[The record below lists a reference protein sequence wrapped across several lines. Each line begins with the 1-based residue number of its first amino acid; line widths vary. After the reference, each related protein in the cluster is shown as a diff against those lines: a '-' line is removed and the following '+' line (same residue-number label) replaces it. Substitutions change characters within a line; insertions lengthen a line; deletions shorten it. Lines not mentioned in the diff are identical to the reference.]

1 MDFLNPALLAGSA
14 LAAAP
19 IVLHL
24 VLKQRPRQFEFPA
37 LRFLEQRRQVNERR
51 LRLRHW
57 LLLALRMA
65 ALALLALALARP
77 SMQASHMLADR
88 EAPVAAVLIFDT
100 APRMAYRQQNETRL
114 EAAQELGRWVVT
126 QLPEESQVA
135 VLDTRYGTAVFQVDA
150 AAARLRIDRLEIA
163 SLSQPLL
170 QVVQEGLR
178 LLAESKLP
186 RKEIYLFSDLSRGGW
201 QTSAPATLVERLSA
215 LSDLGIYVID
225 VGANDPRNVSLADMR
240 LSAQVLAANSPL
252 IVSSE
257 VRYEAPAG
265 SPLLDR
271 TVELDLPDAEGK
283 LQKRSEL
290 SIKLAPGESQRV
302 DFPLGGFPVGTH
314 GGQLKLSGEDALPT
328 DDVRYFTV
336 DVQPTWKVLI
346 AAPAPAARTGVYL
359 AEALAPEQ
367 WRKQGLAR
375 FSCDVIDWQRLE
387 TTELAPYT
395 AVFLLDPG
403 PITPGAWQRLLE
415 YVHGGGGAA
424 ICLGHHAQPLE
435 EFQRAADALL
445 PGRLEGIDALATEK
459 DDAKADA
466 ATGAILRTDSTS
478 HPLLSKFVPLAD
490 AVPWDAFPIA
500 RRWRMADPREQ
511 SAVVMSFVDGRPALY
526 EQRLGRGRLL
536 TLVTS
541 LSDPPGERP
550 APWNQ
555 LLTGLEPW
563 PGFMLANEMALYL
576 VDSTEGQLN
585 YTVGQTAALR
595 LRPDEKITSYVLTTP
610 VGDNVKGSVAAGA
623 ETVTVA
629 GNEWPG
635 HYELRSGGTEGGW
648 HRGYSANVPAE
659 ASRLERIPPE
669 EVQSTFGKHEVR
681 VARSQSEME
690 REISTSRV
698 GRELYPLV
706 MVVVAVALGL
716 EQVLANRFYR
726 QV

>member
-24 VLKQRPRQFEFPA
+24 VLKQKPRQFEFPA

-57 LLLALRMA
+57 LLLALRVA

-77 SMQASHMLADR
+77 SMQASHVLADR
-88 EAPVAAVLIFDT
+88 EAPVAAVLVFDT
-100 APRMAYRQQNETRL
+100 SPRMAYRQQNQTRL
-114 EAAQELGRWVVT
+114 EAAQEFGRWIVG
-126 QLPEESQVA
+126 QLPEDSQVA
-135 VLDTRYGTAVFQVDA
+135 VLDTRYATAVFQVDA
-150 AAARLRIDRLEIA
+150 AAAKLRIDRLEIA

-178 LLAESKLP
+178 LLADSKLA
-186 RKEIYLFSDLSRGGW
+186 RKEIYLLTDLSRGGW
-201 QTSAPATLVERLSA
+201 QTTSPAALVQRLDA
-215 LSDLGIYVID
+215 LGDLGIYVID
-225 VGANDPRNVSLADMR
+225 VGATDPRNVALADIK
-240 LSAQVLAANSPL
+240 LSSQVLAANSPV

-265 SPLLDR
+265 SPAVDR
-271 TVELDLPDAEGK
+271 TVELDLPDADGK
-283 LQKRSEL
+283 LQRRSEL
-290 SIKLAPGESQRV
+290 AVKLAPGQSQRV
-302 DFPLGGFPVGTH
+302 DFPLGGFPIGTH
-314 GGQLKLSGEDALPT
+314 QGQLKLSGEDALVA
-328 DDVRYFTV
+328 DDARYFTV

-346 AAPAPAARTGVYL
+346 AAPAPAGRTGVYL

-375 FSCDVIDWQRLE
+375 FHCDVIDWQRLDA
-387 TTELAPYT
+387 TELAPYT

-403 PITPGAWQRLLE
+403 PMTPAAWQRLLE
-415 YVHGGGGAA
+415 YVHAGGGAA
-424 ICLGHHAQPLE
+424 ICLGRRAQPLE
-435 EFQRAADALL
+435 EFQRAADPLL
-445 PGRLEGIDALATEK
+445 PGRLEGIDAPG
-459 DDAKADA
+459 DDAAGA
-466 ATGAILRTDSTS
+466 AGATTGAILRTAGTS

-490 AVPWDAFPIA
+490 AVPWDAFPVA
-500 RRWRMADPREQ
+500 RRWRFADTREQ
-511 SAVVMSFVDGRPALY
+511 SAVAMSFADGQPAMF

-541 LSDPPGERP
+541 LSDQPDERP
-550 APWNQ
+550 IPWNQ

-585 YTVGQTAALR
+585 YAVGQTAALR
-595 LRPDEKITSYVLTTP
+595 LRPDDHVTSYVLTTP
-610 VGDNVKGSVAAGA
+610 TGDNLKGSVAAAA
-623 ETVTVA
+623 ETLTVA

-635 HYELRSGGTEGGW
+635 HYQLRSGGTEGGW
-648 HRGYSANVPAE
+648 RRGYSANVPAD
-659 ASRLERIPPE
+659 ASRLERVAPD
-669 EVQSTFGKHEVR
+669 EVQSTFGKRTVH
-681 VARSQSEME
+681 VARSQAEME

-706 MVVVAVALGL
+706 MVVLAVALGL
-716 EQVLANRFYR
+716 EQILANRFYR

>member
-77 SMQASHMLADR
+77 SMQASHLLADR

-114 EAAQELGRWVVT
+114 EAAQEFGRWIVS
-126 QLPEESQVA
+126 QLPEDSQVA
-135 VLDTRYGTAVFQVDA
+135 VLDTRYATAVFQVDA
-150 AAARLRIDRLEIA
+150 AAAQLRIDRLEIA

-170 QVVQEGLR
+170 QVMQEGLR
-178 LLAESKLP
+178 LLGESKLA
-186 RKEIYLFSDLSRGGW
+186 RKEIYLLSDLSRGGW
-201 QTSAPATLVERLSA
+201 QTTAPGALAERLDA
-215 LSDLGIYVID
+215 VNDLGIYVID
-225 VGANDPRNVSLADMR
+225 VGATDPRNVSLADMR
-240 LSAQVLAANSPL
+240 LSAQILAANSPL
-252 IVSSE
+252 IVTSE
-257 VRYEAPAG
+257 IRYEAPAG
-265 SPLLDR
+265 SPPLER
-271 TVELDLPDAEGK
+271 TVELDLPDAAGK

-290 SIKLAPGESQRV
+290 AVQLAPGESQRV
-302 DFPLGGFPVGTH
+302 DFPLGGFPIGTH
-314 GGQLKLSGEDALPT
+314 QGELKLSGEDALAT

-336 DVQPTWKVLI
+336 EVQPTWKVLI
-346 AAPAPAARTGVYL
+346 AAPAPAERTGIYL

-375 FSCDVIDWQRLE
+375 FHCDVIDWQELGD
-387 TTELAPYT
+387 TELAPYT

-403 PITPGAWQRLLE
+403 PLEVAGWQRLLE
-415 YVHGGGGAA
+415 YVHAGGGAA
-424 ICLGHHAQPLE
+424 ICLGRRAQPLE
-435 EFQRAADALL
+435 EFQRAADAVL
-445 PGRLEGIDALATEK
+445 PGRLEAIDAPA
-459 DDAKADA
+459 DDADA
-466 ATGAILRTDSTS
+466 AHAAGAILRTDGNS
-478 HPLLSKFVPLAD
+478 HPMLSKFVPLAD
-490 AVPWDAFPIA
+490 VVPWDAFPVP
-500 RRWRMADPREQ
+500 RRWRIADARDQ
-511 SAVVMSFVDGRPALY
+511 SAVVMSFADGQPAIF

-536 TLVTS
+536 TLVTP
-541 LSDPPGERP
+541 LSDPPDERP

-563 PGFMLANEMALYL
+563 PGFMLVNEMALYL

-585 YTVGQTAALR
+585 YAVGQTAALR
-595 LRPDEKITSYVLTTP
+595 LRPEEHITSYVLTTP
-610 VGDNVKGSVAAGA
+610 TGDNIKGSVTAAA

-635 HYELRSGGTEGGW
+635 HYQLRSGGTEGGW
-648 HRGYSANVPAE
+648 RRGYSANVPAN
-659 ASRLERIPPE
+659 ASLLERVAPE
-669 EVQSTFGKHEVR
+669 EVQSIFGKRAVHL
-681 VARSQSEME
+681 ARTQEEME
-690 REISTSRV
+690 REISTARV

-706 MVVVAVALGL
+706 MVVLALALGL